1 MAGRMISVMGID
13 MLDAIVEMKERLA
26 RLEEV
31 QRSMQD
37 RQKHI
42 CDIVEKQAC
51 NLGEWVERIS
61 MRVSAIEN
69 IWAKILGAATVISIL
84 FSFIFDWI
92 KSRLTSH

>member
-1 MAGRMISVMGID
+1 MV
-13 MLDAIVEMKERLA
+13 DAIVEVKERLA

-31 QRSMQD
+31 QRSMQE

-42 CDIVEKQAC
+42 CDIVEKQAS

-92 KSRLTSH
+92 KSRLTGH

>member
-1 MAGRMISVMGID
+1 MGID
-13 MLDAIVEMKERLA
+13 MVDAIMEMKERLA

-61 MRVSAIEN
+61 MRVSAIESV
-69 IWAKILGAATVISIL
+69 WAKILGAATVISIL

>member
-13 MLDAIVEMKERLA
+13 MVDAIVEVKERLA

-31 QRSMQD
+31 QRSMQE

-42 CDIVEKQAC
+42 CDIVEKQAS

-61 MRVSAIEN
+61 MRVSAIES

-92 KSRLTSH
+92 KSRLTGH

>member
-1 MAGRMISVMGID
+1 

-61 MRVSAIEN
+61 MRVSAIEH

-92 KSRLTSH
+92 KTRLTGH

>member
-1 MAGRMISVMGID
+1 MGID
-13 MLDAIVEMKERLA
+13 MVDAIVEVKERLA

-31 QRSMQD
+31 QRSMQE

-42 CDIVEKQAC
+42 CDIVEKQAS

-61 MRVSAIEN
+61 LRVSAIES

-92 KSRLTSH
+92 KSRLTGH

>member
-1 MAGRMISVMGID
+1 

-61 MRVSAIEN
+61 MRVSAIES

-92 KSRLTSH
+92 KSRLTGH

>member
-13 MLDAIVEMKERLA
+13 MVDAIMEMKERLA

-61 MRVSAIEN
+61 MRVSAIESV
-69 IWAKILGAATVISIL
+69 WAKILGAATVISIL

>member
-1 MAGRMISVMGID
+1 MGID
-13 MLDAIVEMKERLA
+13 MVDAIVEVKERLA

-31 QRSMQD
+31 QRSMQE

-42 CDIVEKQAC
+42 CDIVEKQAS

-61 MRVSAIEN
+61 MRVSAIES

-92 KSRLTSH
+92 KTRLTGH

>member
-1 MAGRMISVMGID
+1 
-13 MLDAIVEMKERLA
+13 MLDAIMEMKERLA

-61 MRVSAIEN
+61 MRVSAIES
-69 IWAKILGAATVISIL
+69 IWAKILGATTAISII

-92 KSRLTSH
+92 KSRLTGH

>member
-1 MAGRMISVMGID
+1 

-69 IWAKILGAATVISIL
+69 IWAKILGAATALSIL

-92 KSRLTSH
+92 KTRLTGH